1 MRALHF
7 LLSTLFTLYTAVL
20 LLRLILQLSRA
31 DFRNPIARA
40 IVQLTNPVVLPLR
53 RVLPPA
59 GKLDTASAAA
69 VLLFTLLKV
78 WILSLLL
85 GVVPGAALLL
95 RIVLFDAVGLVLKT
109 YLFSIIL
116 NAILSFVAPGSYS
129 PAQSLLAS
137 ICDPVLN
144 PFRRIIPPIGGL
156 DFSPLWAII
165 AIQALLLLLS

>member
-7 LLSTLFTLYTAVL
+7 ILDTLITLYTVVL
-20 LLRLILQLSRA
+20 LLRLIMQLSRA

-59 GKLDTASAAA
+59 GKLDTASLVA
-69 VLLFTLLKV
+69 VLLASLLKV
-78 WILSLLL
+78 WILSLLFS
-85 GVVPGAALLL
+85 VAPGLVLLL
-95 RIVLFDAVGLVLKT
+95 RIALSDVLGLVLKT
-109 YLFSIIL
+109 YLFSIVL
-116 NAILSFVAPGSYS
+116 NAILSFVAPGNYS
-129 PAQSLLAS
+129 PAQSLLSS

-156 DFSPLWAII
+156 DLSPLWAII
-165 AIQALLLLLS
+165 AIQALLLLLP